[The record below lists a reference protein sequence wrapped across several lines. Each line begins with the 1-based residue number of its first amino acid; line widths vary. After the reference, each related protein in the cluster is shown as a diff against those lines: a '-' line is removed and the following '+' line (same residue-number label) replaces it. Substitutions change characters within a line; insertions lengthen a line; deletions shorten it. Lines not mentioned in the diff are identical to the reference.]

1 MKSIFYLHMYYVCI
15 YLCDRFTCT
24 FRCTV
29 SFPFLDSVFQ
39 WIVQHLKVGKAVDFM
54 AKSAVKIIEA
64 RKMNPSQNAQVSL
77 AFACLHVFTVHYD
90 SDANDRLIRYLK
102 HQCGPLRKHSNRSCF
117 SWILLVC
124 SVM

>member
-1 MKSIFYLHMYYVCI
+1 MKSIFYLHTYYVCI

-54 AKSAVKIIEA
+54 AKSVAKIIEA
-64 RKMNPSQNAQVSL
+64 RKMGHGQDAQVSL
-77 AFACLHVFTVHYD
+77 GTYCIAFGYLLCPLNPLIT
-90 SDANDRLIRYLK
+90 NDEYVYMR
-102 HQCGPLRKHSNRSCF
+102 Q
-117 SWILLVC
+117 ILAYT
-124 SVM
+124 